1 MRVRAESEDDS
12 QDSVWRT
19 AGHDAGSAGGAA
31 WRGCGADPSM
41 LRLVRRL
48 PRRERL
54 DDVVDALGLQ
64 HDLRA
69 VAARLAREL
78 GAELVDVHILGPFK
92 ICQSASPAA
101 SNA

>member
-1 MRVRAESEDDS
+1 MDL
-12 QDSVWRT
+12 
-19 AGHDAGSAGGAA
+19 
-31 WRGCGADPSM
+31 SM
-41 LRLVRRL
+41 LGLIRRL
-48 PRRERL
+48 SCRKSL
-54 DDVVDALGLQ
+54 DDVVDTFGLE

-78 GAELVDVHILGPFK
+78 CAELVDVHILGPFK

>member
-1 MRVRAESEDDS
+1 
-12 QDSVWRT
+12 
-19 AGHDAGSAGGAA
+19 
-31 WRGCGADPSM
+31 M

-48 PRRERL
+48 PRRKRL